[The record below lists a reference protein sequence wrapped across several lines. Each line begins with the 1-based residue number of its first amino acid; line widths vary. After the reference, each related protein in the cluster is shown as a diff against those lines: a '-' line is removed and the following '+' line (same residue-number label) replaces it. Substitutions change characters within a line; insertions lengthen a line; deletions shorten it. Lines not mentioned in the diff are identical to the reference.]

1 MTGTVRGHYRNGVIE
16 LLEKVELPE
25 DTEITIVEAKPA
37 GSAGALE
44 RSAGAWKGLLD
55 ADQLIRDI
63 YADKGAR
70 YRKTPAAPDGGG
82 GEDCC

>member
-1 MTGTVRGHYRNGVIE
+1 MTRTVRGRYRNGVIE
-16 LLEKVELPE
+16 LLEQVELPE
-25 DTEITIVEAKPA
+25 DTEITIVEAKPE
-37 GSAGALE
+37 GSTGALE

-55 ADQLIRDI
+55 ADKLIRDI

-70 YRKTPAAPDGGG
+70 YRKTPAPDGCG